1 MLKIINGQIYDPA
14 NGINGEVKD
23 LYIQDEKIIKGSGL
37 HLNPTQGVNSF
48 APDGRKVLDATGCAV
63 FPGGVEIHSHVAGP
77 KVNSARIMF
86 PENHYEHFR
95 AGTQA
100 TRSGTGYTV
109 PSTFLTGYLYAELGY
124 TTIFE
129 AAVPPLKARQAHE
142 ELLDIPLLD
151 KGFYTLMGNNYM
163 MMKIL
168 SEPDPQG
175 RQERLRTLVVW
186 LLRSSKGY
194 AVKAVNPGG
203 VESWK
208 WGRGATGLDSPV
220 PPFGVTPRQI
230 MLGLVEAVEGLHLP
244 HPLHLHVN
252 HLGEPGNVET
262 TLETMHTLEGHRV
275 HFTHLQFH
283 AYGSTERGG
292 IKSAAPQIAEY
303 LNRHPEFTCDAGQ
316 IVFGPATTMTADA
329 PVQFNLHRLTG
340 GKWGNSDIEMET
352 GSGIVSITYRPDNLV
367 NAIQWSIGLEL
378 LLLVKNPW
386 QIFLTTDHPNAGPF
400 TAYPEIIRLLMDAD
414 YRRDWLGKLH
424 PQARRHTNLMEI
436 NREYTLAEI
445 AIITR
450 AGQARALGLHH
461 KGHLGAGAQ
470 ADVAVYRL
478 QDDKQAMFSRP
489 AYVLKDGEL
498 IVRDGEVLRDCP
510 GRTLYVNP
518 EGDTRLPSDL
528 VDNFSNYYTVAL
540 SNFPVE
546 EDYVVRSEV
555 IPCI

>member
-23 LYIQDEKIIKGSGL
+23 LYIQDGKIIKGSGL
-37 HLNPTQGVNSF
+37 HLDPTKGVISF
-48 APDGRKVLDATGCAV
+48 DPDGIKVLDATGCAV
-63 FPGGVEIHSHVAGP
+63 FPGGVEIHSHIAGP

-86 PENHYEHFR
+86 PEDHYEHFR
-95 AGTQA
+95 SRTQA

-109 PSTFLTGYLYAELGY
+109 PSTFLTGYLYAGLGY

-129 AAVPPLKARQAHE
+129 AAVPPLKARHAHE
-142 ELLDIPLLD
+142 ELLDTPLLD

-175 RQERLRTLVVW
+175 RKERLRTLVAW

-208 WGRGATGLDSPV
+208 WGQGATGLDSPV

-230 MLGLVEAVEGLHLP
+230 MIELVEAVEGLRLP
-244 HPLHLHVN
+244 HPLHLHAN
-252 HLGEPGNVET
+252 HLGEPGNAET
-262 TLETMHTLEGHRV
+262 TLETMRALEGHRV

-303 LNRHPEFTCDAGQ
+303 LNQHSEFTCDVGQ

-340 GKWGNSDIEMET
+340 SKWGNSDIEMET

-414 YRRDWLGKLH
+414 YRRDWFGKLH
-424 PQARRHTNLMEI
+424 PKARRYTDLMEI
-436 NREYTLAEI
+436 NREYTLEEI

-461 KGHLGAGAQ
+461 KGHLGEGTQ

-478 QDDKQAMFSRP
+478 QADKQAMFSRP
-489 AYVLKDGEL
+489 TYVLKDGEL
-498 IVRDGEVLRDCP
+498 IVRDGEVLLDRP

-518 EGDTRLPSDL
+518 EGDTKLPSDL
-528 VDNFSNYYTVAL
+528 ADNFSNYYTVAL

-546 EDYVVRSEV
+546 EDYVARSEV